1 MFSKITRKGISYQT
15 VNERNNAK
23 MFPEMLVVK
32 GEKMMRQYMMISF
45 LSTFFA
51 LATLNADNV
60 GWRRDGSGKF
70 QQVTP
75 PTEWSASKNI
85 VWKTPLPSWSNASP
99 IIVGK
104 RIFICAEPDILL
116 CLSSENGRI
125 LWEKKNSYNTV
136 LPSMSGKS
144 FPKTHGVDGYSS
156 PTPVSDGKYVCAMFG
171 MGILVCY
178 DMKGKLQWAKHF
190 ETPNQ
195 HKWGYCSTPL
205 LYDGK
210 LILHMKDVVAL
221 DIKTGKQLWK
231 TASLSPKWGSPV
243 AFQIGKAKAV
253 VTAAGEVI
261 YISNGKLIHKI
272 FRGLTYNAPIVN
284 GDTVYMIQ
292 NGGQAYKI
300 TKNSSK
306 RLWST
311 KPAKDRYYA
320 SPIYHEGIIY
330 AVTQKGVFSAIDA
343 DSGEVIYS
351 EKLKIGRTVYPSIVL
366 AGDLLFVSS
375 DNGKTAV
382 LKTGRKFQQ
391 LSLNSLEKF
400 RCSPWFQGKH
410 LYIRGMKHMYCIGK

>member
-1 MFSKITRKGISYQT
+1 MHNRGRPCYSARAFRTTLGYIKIG
-15 VNERNNAK
+15 VK
-23 MFPEMLVVK
+23 MTKQSIGLV
-32 GEKMMRQYMMISF
+32 F
-45 LSTFFA
+45 LSAFFS

-70 QQVTP
+70 PKEKP
-75 PTEWSASKNI
+75 PTKWSASENI

-116 CLSSENGRI
+116 CLSLKNGKI
-125 LWEKKNSYNTV
+125 LWEKKNSYAKV
-136 LPSMSGKS
+136 LPALADKS
-144 FPKTHGVDGYSS
+144 LPKTHGVDGYSS

-171 MGILVCY
+171 MGTLVCY
-178 DMKGKLQWAKHF
+178 DMKGKLKWAKHF

-195 HKWGYCSTPL
+195 SNWGYCTTPL

-210 LILHMKDVVAL
+210 LILHLKDVIAL

-231 TASLSPKWGSPV
+231 TTSWKQKWGSPI
-243 AFQIGKAKAV
+243 AFKIGKTNAV
-253 VTAAGEVI
+253 VTAAGEI
-261 YISNGKLIHKI
+261 LDISDGKIIHKT
-272 FRGLTYNAPIVN
+272 FDNLTYNAPIAN
-284 GDTVYMIQ
+284 EDIIYMIQ

-300 TKNSSK
+300 SKNSAK
-306 RLWST
+306 RLWKT
-311 KPAKDRYYA
+311 TPVRDRYYA
-320 SPIYHEGIIY
+320 SPVYHNEIIY

-343 DSGEVIYS
+343 KSGEVIYS

-382 LKTGRKFQQ
+382 LKSGRKFKQV
-391 LSLNSLEKF
+391 SFNSLEKF
-400 RCSPWFQGKH
+400 RCSPWFQDGH
-410 LYIRGMKHMYCIGK
+410 VYIRGMKHMYCIGK